1 MTTLIS
7 YDTRRA
13 AGSADLDVY
22 RATAV
27 ALRRQAA
34 RDGKTLRNL
43 CGGLLALAGA
53 AVIALVLAAGSTPAA
68 RGLPAMAQAETPHIW

>member
-13 AGSADLDVY
+13 VGSADLDVY
-22 RATAV
+22 RATAI

-34 RDGKTLRNL
+34 RDGKTLQNL

-53 AVIALVLAAGSTPAA
+53 AATLWWWRPDRLRRPGVCL
-68 RGLPAMAQAETPHIW
+68 